1 MWGMKNSRRRVESI
15 EYKGY
20 KKEVV
25 TLTAIEHSYFL
36 EEKSFRGSFSYCRKR
51 GKSIFM

>member
-1 MWGMKNSRRRVESI
+1 MWGMEHSRRRVESI

-36 EEKSFRGSFSYCRKR
+36 EEKSFRGSFSYRKR